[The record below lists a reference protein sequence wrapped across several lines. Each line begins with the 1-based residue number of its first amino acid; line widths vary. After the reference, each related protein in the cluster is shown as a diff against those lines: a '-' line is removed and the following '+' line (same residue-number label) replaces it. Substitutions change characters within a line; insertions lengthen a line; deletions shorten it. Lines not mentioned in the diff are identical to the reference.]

1 MARFDLYRPKGSAAW
16 LLDVQADFLDHLR
29 TRVVVPLLPPD
40 GVPARITDLHP
51 AFEVEGQRLL
61 MATQLMAAVPRRD
74 LGRPVGNLAPHR
86 DDITRALD
94 LLLTGF

>member
-1 MARFDLYRPKGSAAW
+1 MW

-40 GVPARITDLHP
+40 EVPARIADLHP
-51 AFEVEGQRLL
+51 AFEVQGERLL

-74 LGRPVGNLAPHR
+74 LGRTVGNLAPQR

>member
-1 MARFDLYRPKGSAAW
+1 MARFDLYRPTGSTVW
-16 LLDVQADFLDHLR
+16 LMDVQADVLDHLR

-40 GVPARITDLHP
+40 EVPNRIGDLHP

-61 MATQLMAAVPRRD
+61 MATQLMAAVPRHE
-74 LGRPVGNLAPHR
+74 LGRPVANLATHR
-86 DDITRALD
+86 DDITRAPD

>member
-1 MARFDLYRPKGSAAW
+1 MARFDLYRPKESAAW
-16 LLDVQADFLDHLR
+16 LLDVQADFLDYLG

-40 GVPARITDLHP
+40 AAPNGMADLHP
-51 AFEVEGQRLL
+51 AFEVEGHRLL
-61 MATQLMAAVPRRD
+61 MATQLIAAVPRRE

>member
-1 MARFDLYRPKGSAAW
+1 VARFDLYRPTGSTVW
-16 LLDVQADFLDHLR
+16 LIDVQADFLDHLR

-40 GVPARITDLHP
+40 EVPTRIADLHP

-61 MATQLMAAVPRRD
+61 MATQLMAAVPRRE
-74 LGRPVGNLAPHR
+74 LGRPIANLAGHR

-94 LLLTGF
+94 MLLTGF